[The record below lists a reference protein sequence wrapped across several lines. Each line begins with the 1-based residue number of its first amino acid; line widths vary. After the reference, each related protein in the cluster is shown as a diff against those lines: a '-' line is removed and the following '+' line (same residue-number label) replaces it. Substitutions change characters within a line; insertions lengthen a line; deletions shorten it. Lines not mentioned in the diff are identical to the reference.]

1 MKKVVVSS
9 LISVF
14 ILILIAGGF
23 FYFQKIRSEN
33 SNVFDT
39 VPADVSWLISCDPS
53 SGILRQ
59 IANTS
64 FFSGADS
71 VDVMDEW
78 KVNLLELDSIAVN
91 TDGLP
96 AIFKDQ
102 PLLVSGHV
110 TGTGRFSTLYLARIK
125 NTSAN
130 HILRLLQKVLV
141 TDQRP
146 GGRNF
151 NGADIREFLKED
163 GSVRFAYVIS
173 KGIFIGSTSPFLV
186 EDALRQQRS
195 ERIKSPASRL
205 DPMLRDAKHNT
216 VLAIR
221 YEGFEPWIQ
230 TQLLRDVVNLNVV
243 KRLGDWSVMRF
254 EVNTN
259 QLKLNGTTTL
269 NDTTSFLK
277 LFVNQE
283 PVERKLPAYL
293 LNRTVGFV
301 SWGFSQPQDF
311 SKDLGRMIDPP
322 LHQEWEGMKTDSL
335 RMQFSN
341 WIGNE
346 IAVAA
351 LQPIGGQSGL
361 VWCALATLKHPD
373 SCIASLK
380 NISFAVSSG
389 KRGSAEERYN
399 GAVIR
404 HIPGNGLLPMIY
416 GTSFGK
422 INRFYYTVLD
432 SVLLITG
439 QVSVLRAYIND
450 YRLGNLLES
459 IPAYIAMNKSMPGT
473 SGLFFYASVPSSVK
487 YFSELTSQPMNQWI
501 RGNSNHLKNWNGL
514 MYSVQHRNG
523 VLKTEGSLGY
533 MPALAKA
540 PEVNWEI
547 KTDTLILAGPFY
559 PGKGQL
565 VFVQDVNLVLHAFNL
580 NGNAVFTRQLESV
593 VRSNVEITDTDA
605 DNNYEYLFNT
615 VSFVYR
621 LTAEGQNVKGYPLRL
636 PAAASAGLALA
647 VWPDSSVQYFI
658 PCLHMKLAGYNLSGK
673 PAEGYSPFRLR
684 EVSRFSPVVMTNRN
698 ALFVRGEGQ
707 TGYLVG
713 RSGSIIHTVK
723 QEVNPV
729 VNEAVFADSLAAGG
743 YSWITPDGRLVRIGR
758 DGLADEMKA
767 LGNGDSISGALQ
779 IELNGDTISDWIFTS
794 ESGLRGISAEGIS
807 LFVYTSEYPL
817 SNPVLVKAGSK
828 MWFAASDGSRAYV
841 FNRNG
846 SLVEGFP
853 VQATAVPVFFP
864 AENGFRMI
872 YRVNG
877 SRLRMMGVGE

>member
-23 FYFQKIRSEN
+23 FYFQKFRSEN

-53 SGILRQ
+53 SGFLRQ

-64 FFSGADS
+64 FFSGADT
-71 VDVMDEW
+71 VDVMNDW
-78 KVNLLELDSIAVN
+78 KSSLLQLDSIAVN
-91 TDGLP
+91 TEGL
-96 AIFKDQ
+96 ADLFKDQ
-102 PLLVSGHV
+102 PLLVTGHV
-110 TGTGRFSTLYLARIK
+110 TGSGRFNTLYLARIQ

-130 HILRLLQKVLV
+130 NVLRLVQKVLV
-141 TDQRP
+141 TGQRP

-163 GSVRFAYVIS
+163 GTVRFAYVIS

-195 ERIKSPASRL
+195 EKVKSPAARL
-205 DPMLRDAKHNT
+205 EKLLRDAKHNA

-230 TQLLRDVVNLNVV
+230 TQLLRDAVTLNVL
-243 KRLGDWSVMRF
+243 KRLGDWSVMRL

-259 QLKLNGTTTL
+259 HVKLNGTTIL
-269 NDTTSFLK
+269 NDTISFLK
-277 LFVNQE
+277 LFVNQD
-283 PVERKLPAYL
+283 PVQRIIPAYL

-311 SKDLGRMIDPP
+311 WKDLGRLIDPS
-322 LHQEWEGMKTDSL
+322 LQQEWEGMKTDSL
-335 RMQFSN
+335 RMQFST

-361 VWCALATLKHPD
+361 MWCALATLKYPD

-380 NISFAVSSG
+380 SISSAVSTG

-404 HIPGNGLLPMIY
+404 HIPGNGLLPLIY
-416 GTSFGK
+416 GSSFSK
-422 INRFYYTVLD
+422 INRFYYSVLD
-432 SVLLITG
+432 SVLLITS
-439 QVSVLRAYIND
+439 QVSALRAYIND
-450 YRLGNLLES
+450 YRLGNLLENT
-459 IPAYIAMNKSMPGT
+459 PAYTAMNNSMPAT

-487 YFSELTSQPMNQWI
+487 YFSDLTSQPMNQWI
-501 RGNSNHLKNWNGL
+501 RVNSNYLKNWNGL
-514 MYSVQHRNG
+514 IYSVQYRNG

-533 MPALAKA
+533 MPALTKA
-540 PEVNWEI
+540 PEINWEI

-559 PGKGQL
+559 PGKGDL
-565 VFVQDVNLVLHAFNL
+565 VFVQDVNLVLHAYNL
-580 NGNAVFTRQLESV
+580 SGNAVFTKQLESA
-593 VRSNVEITDTDA
+593 VRGNVEITDSDG
-605 DNNYEYLFNT
+605 DNRYEYLFNT

-621 LTAEGQNVKGYPLRL
+621 LTDDGRNVSGYPLRL

-658 PCLHMKLAGYNLSGK
+658 PCLHMKLAGYNLNGK
-673 PAEGYSPFRLR
+673 PATEYSPFRLR
-684 EVSRFSPVVMTNRN
+684 EIARFTPVVIANRN

-707 TGYLVG
+707 SGYLVG

-723 QEVNPV
+723 QDVNPV
-729 VNEAVFADSLAAGG
+729 VNEAVFPDSTAGGG
-743 YSWITPDGRLVRIGR
+743 YSWISPDGRLVRIGR

-779 IELNGDTISDWIFTS
+779 IELNGDTIPDWIFTN

-817 SNPVLVKAGSK
+817 SDPVLVKAGSK
-828 MWFAASDGSRAYV
+828 MWFAASDGNLAYV

-846 SLVEGFP
+846 SLVDGFP
-853 VQATAVPVFFP
+853 VQATEVPVFLSG
-864 AENGFRMI
+864 ENDFRMI

-877 SRLRMMGVGE
+877 SRLRMMRVGE